1 MSDGKVEYEITADAR
16 GLSTAAR
23 AGENSLGGLLTKGR
37 AMAAGLTAAIAG
49 VTAVAGTLGIAIREA
64 AKIET
69 TETGIK
75 TLVKD
80 AGLAKAIVGDLKK
93 LGAETPF
100 ELGDLSQA
108 ARGLLGG
115 GTAVRD
121 LRSELTV
128 LGDLA
133 SGAQTDL
140 QGLVLVLN
148 QVRGAGKL
156 MGGDFMQLQQKG
168 IGGLREEL
176 AKVKGIPVQDL
187 SKAIE
192 EGRVSADDLF
202 QSFQNLTGEGG
213 LFFRSMAQQ
222 SETLEGRLSTLSDEF
237 KGLLRVPG
245 EAGLAASKAM
255 VDALIDGTQQATRGA
270 SIFVKTLEL
279 ASQNGRLGEFLSI
292 SLRLAYAESTLFFLR
307 GMKEA
312 ISTIADAMSGAVS
325 AALSGDLQGAKSIIK
340 GIFDFSPAGRIRDLF
355 KVDELRAEFAA
366 FTQAG
371 RLALEKGLNE
381 TSDAMASAMGK
392 GADKV
397 SQAGDKLKSIL
408 SKGTG
413 GGDAKDGDRD
423 GDGII
428 SKREQRRLD
437 LEEKRAVRKANS
449 AKGFSREKAGLGAF
463 GGLDEFFALQFK
475 GGSDGTGFE
484 GDRAFSAFGNRGKG
498 IPSAAQ
504 VGGASRFFKDAND
517 SPLPSRD
524 DAFRNIGRGREA
536 GVNTGG
542 ESGSEGNLSAL
553 EAILLELKRIRTA

>member
-23 AGENSLGGLLTKGR
+23 AGENSLGGLLSKGR
-37 AMAAGLTAAIAG
+37 AMAAGLTAAIG
-49 VTAVAGTLGIAIREA
+49 TVTAAAGTLGIAIREA

-100 ELGDLSQA
+100 ELGDLSGA
-108 ARGLLGG
+108 ARSLLGA
-115 GTAVRD
+115 GTQVKD
-121 LRSELTV
+121 LRQTLLT
-128 LGDLA
+128 LGDVA

-140 QGLVLVLN
+140 GELALVFN
-148 QVRGAGKL
+148 KMRGDAKL
-156 MGGDFMQLQQKG
+156 TGETLGMLSDRG
-168 IGGLREEL
+168 IGGLREEI
-176 AKVKGIPVQDL
+176 AKVSGVPVENLID
-187 SKAIE
+187 S
-192 EGRVSADDLF
+192 VSHPKVTFEDMVQVF
-202 QSFQNLTGEGG
+202 TNLTSNGG
-213 LFFRSMAQQ
+213 LYYRAMISQ

-255 VDALIDGTQQATRGA
+255 VDALISGTQQATRGA

-312 ISTIADAMSGAVS
+312 ISTIADALGGAVS
-325 AALSGDLQGAKSIIK
+325 AALSGDLQGAKSLIK

-355 KVDELRAEFAA
+355 KVDELRAEFGA

-371 RLALEKGLNE
+371 RLALEKGLKE

-428 SKREQRRLD
+428 SRREQRKLD

-449 AKGFSREKAGLGAF
+449 VKGFSREKAGLAAF
-463 GGLDEFFALQFK
+463 GGLDEFNALQFRD
-475 GGSDGTGFE
+475 GADGTGFE
-484 GDRAFSAFGNRGKG
+484 GDRAFPAFTSDRRVGASQMGFLNRSLGGAGTDRTSAFKGLSEAGK
-498 IPSAAQ
+498 IVDERQ
-504 VGGASRFFKDAND
+504 KAS
-517 SPLPSRD
+517 
-524 DAFRNIGRGREA
+524 REA
-536 GVNTGG
+536 GGTD
-542 ESGSEGNLSAL
+542 GNAGAL